1 MEIRVLRYFLAV
13 AQEGSVT
20 RAARALHLTQPT
32 LSRQIRELEEELGQT
47 LFSRGGRELSLTREG
62 LLLRQRAEEI
72 VGLAEITEKEFRS
85 LGEKTVSGDLSL
97 GCGESKALSFVTDA
111 LKVLQD
117 EHPLIIP
124 HFFSGNG
131 EIVMDRLDKGLLDF
145 AVLMGAENT
154 ERYSSLPLPNHDT
167 WGLLMDKDDPMAQKK
182 AITAEDLLDIPLI
195 LSSQSLSRD
204 ELSGWLGFPMSRL
217 HIAATYTLL
226 FNGSLMVRSGLGYAL
241 CFDHIAPSGK
251 DSPFAFRP
259 LSPLLT
265 SPLSLVWKK
274 HQILSA
280 PSKKS
285 GPSSP
290 KKSPEEATQTTAC
303 GSYPSPRASQATKN
317 SRICWRNI

>member
-1 MEIRVLRYFLAV
+1 MLVFWRKGSDILEIRVLRYFLAV

-85 LGEKTVSGDLSL
+85 LGEKTVSGDLSI

-154 ERYSSLPLPNHDT
+154 ERYYSLPLPNHDT

-259 LSPLLT
+259 LT

-280 PSKKS
+280 PA
-285 GPSSP
+285 
-290 KKSPEEATQTTAC
+290 EAFLAKIREA
-303 GSYPSPRASQATKN
+303 GEK
-317 SRICWRNI
+317 

>member
-1 MEIRVLRYFLAV
+1 METRVLRYFLAV

-131 EIVMDRLDKGLLDF
+131 EIVMERLDKGLLDF

-259 LSPLLT
+259 LT

-280 PSKKS
+280 PA
-285 GPSSP
+285 
-290 KKSPEEATQTTAC
+290 EAFLAKIREA
-303 GSYPSPRASQATKN
+303 GEK
-317 SRICWRNI
+317 

>member
-1 MEIRVLRYFLAV
+1 MLVFWRKGSDILEIRVLRYFLAV

-154 ERYSSLPLPNHDT
+154 ERYYSLPLPNHDT

-259 LSPLLT
+259 LT

-280 PSKKS
+280 PA
-285 GPSSP
+285 
-290 KKSPEEATQTTAC
+290 EAFLAKIREA
-303 GSYPSPRASQATKN
+303 GEK
-317 SRICWRNI
+317 

>member
-13 AQEGSVT
+13 AREGSVT

-47 LFSRGGRELSLTREG
+47 LFLRGGRELSLTREG

-154 ERYSSLPLPNHDT
+154 ERYYSLPLPNHDT

-259 LSPLLT
+259 LT

-280 PSKKS
+280 PA
-285 GPSSP
+285 
-290 KKSPEEATQTTAC
+290 EAFLAKIREA
-303 GSYPSPRASQATKN
+303 GEK
-317 SRICWRNI
+317 

>member
-20 RAARALHLTQPT
+20 RAAQALHLTQPT

-85 LGEKTVSGDLSL
+85 LGEKTVSGDLSI

-154 ERYSSLPLPNHDT
+154 ERYYSLPLPNHDT

-259 LSPLLT
+259 LT

-280 PSKKS
+280 PA
-285 GPSSP
+285 
-290 KKSPEEATQTTAC
+290 EAFLAKIREA
-303 GSYPSPRASQATKN
+303 GEK
-317 SRICWRNI
+317 

>member
-20 RAARALHLTQPT
+20 RAARALHLTQST

-85 LGEKTVSGDLSL
+85 LGEKTVSGDLSI

-154 ERYSSLPLPNHDT
+154 ERYYSLPLPNHDT

-259 LSPLLT
+259 LT

-280 PSKKS
+280 PA
-285 GPSSP
+285 
-290 KKSPEEATQTTAC
+290 EAFLAKIREA
-303 GSYPSPRASQATKN
+303 GEK
-317 SRICWRNI
+317 

>member
-259 LSPLLT
+259 LT
-265 SPLSLVWKK
+265 SPLSLVWKNIRSSPPRQK
-274 HQILSA
+274 
-280 PSKKS
+280 
-285 GPSSP
+285 PSSQRSG
-290 KKSPEEATQTTAC
+290 KQ
-303 GSYPSPRASQATKN
+303 G
-317 SRICWRNI
+317 RNRKML

>member
-117 EHPLIIP
+117 EYPLIIP

-154 ERYSSLPLPNHDT
+154 ERYYSLPLPNHDT

-259 LSPLLT
+259 LT

-280 PSKKS
+280 PA
-285 GPSSP
+285 
-290 KKSPEEATQTTAC
+290 EAFLAKIREA
-303 GSYPSPRASQATKN
+303 GEK
-317 SRICWRNI
+317 

>member
-1 MEIRVLRYFLAV
+1 METRVLRYFLAV

-72 VGLAEITEKEFRS
+72 VGLAEITEKGFRS

-131 EIVMDRLDKGLLDF
+131 EIVMDRLDKGLLDL

-154 ERYSSLPLPNHDT
+154 ERYYSLPLPNHDT

-259 LSPLLT
+259 LT

-280 PSKKS
+280 PA
-285 GPSSP
+285 
-290 KKSPEEATQTTAC
+290 EAFLAKIREA
-303 GSYPSPRASQATKN
+303 GEK
-317 SRICWRNI
+317 

>member
-47 LFSRGGRELSLTREG
+47 LFSRGGRELSLTREV

-85 LGEKTVSGDLSL
+85 LGEKTVSGDLSI

-154 ERYSSLPLPNHDT
+154 ERYYSLPLPNHDT

-182 AITAEDLLDIPLI
+182 AITAKDLLDIPLI

-280 PSKKS
+280 PA
-285 GPSSP
+285 
-290 KKSPEEATQTTAC
+290 EAFLAKIREA
-303 GSYPSPRASQATKN
+303 GEK
-317 SRICWRNI
+317 

>member
-1 MEIRVLRYFLAV
+1 MLVFWRKGSDILEIRVLRYFLAV

-226 FNGSLMVRSGLGYAL
+226 FNGSLMSARAW
-241 CFDHIAPSGK
+241 AMPSA
-251 DSPFAFRP
+251 S
-259 LSPLLT
+259 
-265 SPLSLVWKK
+265 
-274 HQILSA
+274 
-280 PSKKS
+280 
-285 GPSSP
+285 
-290 KKSPEEATQTTAC
+290 TT
-303 GSYPSPRASQATKN
+303 
-317 SRICWRNI
+317 

>member
-20 RAARALHLTQPT
+20 RAARVLHLTQPT

-259 LSPLLT
+259 LT

-280 PSKKS
+280 PA
-285 GPSSP
+285 
-290 KKSPEEATQTTAC
+290 EAFLAKIREA
-303 GSYPSPRASQATKN
+303 GEK
-317 SRICWRNI
+317 

>member
-85 LGEKTVSGDLSL
+85 LGEKTVSGDLSI

-154 ERYSSLPLPNHDT
+154 ERYYSLPLPNHDT

-259 LSPLLT
+259 FAFRPLT

-280 PSKKS
+280 PA
-285 GPSSP
+285 
-290 KKSPEEATQTTAC
+290 EAFLAKTREA
-303 GSYPSPRASQATKN
+303 GEK
-317 SRICWRNI
+317 

>member
-13 AQEGSVT
+13 AREGSVT

-47 LFSRGGRELSLTREG
+47 LFSRVGRELSLTREG

-154 ERYSSLPLPNHDT
+154 ERYYSLPLPNHDT

-280 PSKKS
+280 PA
-285 GPSSP
+285 
-290 KKSPEEATQTTAC
+290 EAFLAKIREA
-303 GSYPSPRASQATKN
+303 GEK
-317 SRICWRNI
+317 

>member
-32 LSRQIRELEEELGQT
+32 LSHQIRELEEELGQT

-154 ERYSSLPLPNHDT
+154 ERYYSLPLPNHDT

-182 AITAEDLLDIPLI
+182 AITAEDLLGIPLI

-259 LSPLLT
+259 LT

-280 PSKKS
+280 PA
-285 GPSSP
+285 
-290 KKSPEEATQTTAC
+290 EAFLAKIREA
-303 GSYPSPRASQATKN
+303 GEK
-317 SRICWRNI
+317 

>member
-85 LGEKTVSGDLSL
+85 LGEKTVSGDLSI

-182 AITAEDLLDIPLI
+182 AITAEDLLGIPLI

-280 PSKKS
+280 PA
-285 GPSSP
+285 
-290 KKSPEEATQTTAC
+290 EAFLAKIREA
-303 GSYPSPRASQATKN
+303 GEK
-317 SRICWRNI
+317 

>member
-85 LGEKTVSGDLSL
+85 LGEKTVSGDLSI

-145 AVLMGAENT
+145 AVLMGSENT

-259 LSPLLT
+259 LT

-280 PSKKS
+280 PA
-285 GPSSP
+285 
-290 KKSPEEATQTTAC
+290 EAFLAKIREA
-303 GSYPSPRASQATKN
+303 GEK
-317 SRICWRNI
+317 

>member
-1 MEIRVLRYFLAV
+1 METRVLRYFLAV

-85 LGEKTVSGDLSL
+85 LGEKTVSGDLSI

-154 ERYSSLPLPNHDT
+154 ERYYSLPLPNHDT

-182 AITAEDLLDIPLI
+182 AITAEDLLGIPLI

-259 LSPLLT
+259 LT

-280 PSKKS
+280 PA
-285 GPSSP
+285 
-290 KKSPEEATQTTAC
+290 EAFLAKIREA
-303 GSYPSPRASQATKN
+303 GEK
-317 SRICWRNI
+317 

>member
-1 MEIRVLRYFLAV
+1 METRVLRYFLAV
-13 AQEGSVT
+13 AREGSVT

-154 ERYSSLPLPNHDT
+154 ERYYSLPLPNHDT

-259 LSPLLT
+259 LT

-280 PSKKS
+280 PA
-285 GPSSP
+285 
-290 KKSPEEATQTTAC
+290 EAFHAKIREA
-303 GSYPSPRASQATKN
+303 GEK
-317 SRICWRNI
+317 

>member
-1 MEIRVLRYFLAV
+1 MLVFWRKGSDILEIRVLRYFLAV

-154 ERYSSLPLPNHDT
+154 ERYYSLPLPNHDT

-280 PSKKS
+280 PA
-285 GPSSP
+285 
-290 KKSPEEATQTTAC
+290 EAFLAKIREA
-303 GSYPSPRASQATKN
+303 GEK
-317 SRICWRNI
+317 

>member
-1 MEIRVLRYFLAV
+1 MLVFWRKGSDILKTRVLRYFLAV

-154 ERYSSLPLPNHDT
+154 ERYYSLPLPNHDT

-182 AITAEDLLDIPLI
+182 AITAEDLLGIPLI

-241 CFDHIAPSGK
+241 RFDHIAPSGK

-259 LSPLLT
+259 LT

-280 PSKKS
+280 PA
-285 GPSSP
+285 
-290 KKSPEEATQTTAC
+290 EAFLAKIREA
-303 GSYPSPRASQATKN
+303 GEK
-317 SRICWRNI
+317 

>member
-97 GCGESKALSFVTDA
+97 GCGESKALSLVTDA

-280 PSKKS
+280 PA
-285 GPSSP
+285 
-290 KKSPEEATQTTAC
+290 EAFLAKIREA
-303 GSYPSPRASQATKN
+303 GEK
-317 SRICWRNI
+317 

>member
-1 MEIRVLRYFLAV
+1 METRVLRYFLAV

-85 LGEKTVSGDLSL
+85 LGEKTVSGDLSI

-154 ERYSSLPLPNHDT
+154 ERYYSLPFPNHDT

-251 DSPFAFRP
+251 DSPFAFRF

-280 PSKKS
+280 PA
-285 GPSSP
+285 
-290 KKSPEEATQTTAC
+290 EAFLAKIREA
-303 GSYPSPRASQATKN
+303 GEK
-317 SRICWRNI
+317 

>member
-1 MEIRVLRYFLAV
+1 MLVFWRKGSDILEIRVLRYFLAV

-62 LLLRQRAEEI
+62 LLLWPRAEEI

-85 LGEKTVSGDLSL
+85 LGEKTVSGDLST

-259 LSPLLT
+259 LT

-280 PSKKS
+280 PA
-285 GPSSP
+285 
-290 KKSPEEATQTTAC
+290 EAFLAKIREA
-303 GSYPSPRASQATKN
+303 GEK
-317 SRICWRNI
+317 

>member
-145 AVLMGAENT
+145 AVLISAENT
-154 ERYSSLPLPNHDT
+154 ERYYSLPLPNHDT

-259 LSPLLT
+259 LT

-280 PSKKS
+280 PA
-285 GPSSP
+285 
-290 KKSPEEATQTTAC
+290 EAFLAKIREA
-303 GSYPSPRASQATKN
+303 GEK
-317 SRICWRNI
+317 

>member
-1 MEIRVLRYFLAV
+1 MLVFWRKGSDILETRVLRYFLAV
-13 AQEGSVT
+13 AREGSVT

-131 EIVMDRLDKGLLDF
+131 EIVMDRLDKRLLDF

-154 ERYSSLPLPNHDT
+154 ERYYSLPLPNHDT

-259 LSPLLT
+259 LT

-280 PSKKS
+280 PA
-285 GPSSP
+285 
-290 KKSPEEATQTTAC
+290 EAFLAKIREA
-303 GSYPSPRASQATKN
+303 GEK
-317 SRICWRNI
+317 

>member
-1 MEIRVLRYFLAV
+1 MLVFWRKGSDILEIRVLRYFLAV
-13 AQEGSVT
+13 AREGSVT

-47 LFSRGGRELSLTREG
+47 LFSRVGRELSLTREG

-154 ERYSSLPLPNHDT
+154 ERYYSLPLPNHDT

-259 LSPLLT
+259 LT

-280 PSKKS
+280 PA
-285 GPSSP
+285 
-290 KKSPEEATQTTAC
+290 EAFLAKIREA
-303 GSYPSPRASQATKN
+303 GEK
-317 SRICWRNI
+317 

>member
-20 RAARALHLTQPT
+20 RAARALHLTHPT

-85 LGEKTVSGDLSL
+85 LGEKTVSGDLSI

-154 ERYSSLPLPNHDT
+154 ERYYSFPLPNHDT

-182 AITAEDLLDIPLI
+182 AITAEDLLGIPLI

-259 LSPLLT
+259 FAFRPLT

-280 PSKKS
+280 PA
-285 GPSSP
+285 
-290 KKSPEEATQTTAC
+290 EAFLAKIREA
-303 GSYPSPRASQATKN
+303 GEK
-317 SRICWRNI
+317 

>member
-154 ERYSSLPLPNHDT
+154 ERYYSLPLPNHDT

-265 SPLSLVWKK
+265 SPLSLVWKQ
-274 HQILSA
+274 HQILPA
-280 PSKKS
+280 PA
-285 GPSSP
+285 
-290 KKSPEEATQTTAC
+290 EAFLAKIREA
-303 GSYPSPRASQATKN
+303 GEK
-317 SRICWRNI
+317 

>member
-154 ERYSSLPLPNHDT
+154 ERYYSLPLPNHDT

-182 AITAEDLLDIPLI
+182 AITAEDLLDISLI

-259 LSPLLT
+259 LT

-280 PSKKS
+280 PA
-285 GPSSP
+285 
-290 KKSPEEATQTTAC
+290 EAFLAKIREA
-303 GSYPSPRASQATKN
+303 GEK
-317 SRICWRNI
+317 

>member
-1 MEIRVLRYFLAV
+1 MLVFWRKGSDILETRVLRYFLAV

-154 ERYSSLPLPNHDT
+154 ERYYSLPLPNHDT
-167 WGLLMDKDDPMAQKK
+167 WGLLMDKDDP
-182 AITAEDLLDIPLI
+182 
-195 LSSQSLSRD
+195 
-204 ELSGWLGFPMSRL
+204 
-217 HIAATYTLL
+217 
-226 FNGSLMVRSGLGYAL
+226 
-241 CFDHIAPSGK
+241 
-251 DSPFAFRP
+251 FAFRP
-259 LSPLLT
+259 LT

-280 PSKKS
+280 PA
-285 GPSSP
+285 
-290 KKSPEEATQTTAC
+290 EAFLAKIREA
-303 GSYPSPRASQATKN
+303 GEK
-317 SRICWRNI
+317 

>member
-259 LSPLLT
+259 LT

-280 PSKKS
+280 PA
-285 GPSSP
+285 
-290 KKSPEEATQTTAC
+290 EAFLAKI
-303 GSYPSPRASQATKN
+303 REAVEK
-317 SRICWRNI
+317 

>member
-1 MEIRVLRYFLAV
+1 METRVLRYFLAV

-154 ERYSSLPLPNHDT
+154 ERYYSFPLPNHDT

-182 AITAEDLLDIPLI
+182 AITAEDLLGIPLI

-259 LSPLLT
+259 LT

-280 PSKKS
+280 PA
-285 GPSSP
+285 
-290 KKSPEEATQTTAC
+290 EAFLAKIREA
-303 GSYPSPRASQATKN
+303 GEK
-317 SRICWRNI
+317 

>member
-1 MEIRVLRYFLAV
+1 METRVLRYFLAV

-154 ERYSSLPLPNHDT
+154 ERYYSLPLPNHDT

-259 LSPLLT
+259 LT

-280 PSKKS
+280 PA
-285 GPSSP
+285 
-290 KKSPEEATQTTAC
+290 EAFLAKIREA
-303 GSYPSPRASQATKN
+303 GEK
-317 SRICWRNI
+317 

>member
-47 LFSRGGRELSLTREG
+47 LFSRGGRELSLTREV

-85 LGEKTVSGDLSL
+85 LGEKTVSGDLSI

-154 ERYSSLPLPNHDT
+154 ERYYSLPLPNHDT

-259 LSPLLT
+259 LT

-280 PSKKS
+280 PA
-285 GPSSP
+285 
-290 KKSPEEATQTTAC
+290 EAFLAKIREA
-303 GSYPSPRASQATKN
+303 GEK
-317 SRICWRNI
+317 

>member
-20 RAARALHLTQPT
+20 RVARALHLTQPT

-280 PSKKS
+280 PA
-285 GPSSP
+285 
-290 KKSPEEATQTTAC
+290 EAFLAKIREA
-303 GSYPSPRASQATKN
+303 GEK
-317 SRICWRNI
+317 

>member
-131 EIVMDRLDKGLLDF
+131 EIVMDHLDKGLLDF

-280 PSKKS
+280 PA
-285 GPSSP
+285 
-290 KKSPEEATQTTAC
+290 EAFLAKIREA
-303 GSYPSPRASQATKN
+303 GEK
-317 SRICWRNI
+317 

>member
-1 MEIRVLRYFLAV
+1 MLVFWRKGSDILEIRVLRYFLAV

-47 LFSRGGRELSLTREG
+47 LFSRGGRELSLPREG

-280 PSKKS
+280 PA
-285 GPSSP
+285 
-290 KKSPEEATQTTAC
+290 EAFLAKIREA
-303 GSYPSPRASQATKN
+303 GEK
-317 SRICWRNI
+317 